1 MVIRDGLFALGAIVL
16 LAAGAGEARAHG
28 FNIGF
33 VAPLSGPT
41 AHQGRQ
47 ALDGFLFA
55 TRERDGHAFE
65 EADGHLGG
73 LDSYVIRIDTGRGLE
88 AVRRQLGE
96 LIQDG
101 GVFFLTG
108 VSVSGTLAAS
118 GVVLDPGQAIFID
131 VANSPVYRS
140 AAKAPESLVTK
151 DKVPF
156 PAAFRDANGS
166 DAGANAV
173 TGYIAARFIDAAVS
187 AVEGDFSRRG
197 AMDRAL
203 EQARQQLP

>member
-1 MVIRDGLFALGAIVL
+1 MVIRNALFALGAMAL
-16 LAAGAGEARAHG
+16 LAAGEARAHG

-33 VAPLSGPT
+33 VAPLSGPA

-47 ALDGFLFA
+47 SLDGFLFA
-55 TRERDGHAFE
+55 TRERDSHAFE

-88 AVRRQLGE
+88 AVRGQLGE
-96 LIQDG
+96 LIRDD

-108 VSVSGTLAAS
+108 VSVSETLAAA
-118 GVVLDPGQAIFID
+118 GAVLDPDQAILIEAAD
-131 VANSPVYRS
+131 SPLHRS
-140 AAKAPESLVTK
+140 VAKAPESLVTK
-151 DKVPF
+151 DKVSF
-156 PAAFRDANGS
+156 SVAFRDATGS
-166 DAGANAV
+166 DADANAV

-187 AVEGDFSRRG
+187 AVQGDFSRRE

-203 EQARQQLP
+203 EQARRHLP